1 MSCAFPLSLPNKDP
15 AVVPQSGFSEVNHIQ
30 SVSHPLP
37 LLVRQAFQQCRRGK
51 KRCRNKSNF
60 RKTFCTSPVGFTAG
74 VASISLWTTK
84 TQDFLSSGVF
94 AEQAQV
100 RFTEGV
106 GTSCI
111 VCLLTGSLFSPLRIL
126 FLYSSSC
133 HFLSPNTCLDLLP
146 ASLHDQI
153 VSSLY
158 KSTPRSRE
166 ALGAEAE
173 SNRLTLA
180 LFPQIS
186 CFAETSLILAGQGNR
201 VGTSINYAKNDHI
214 RLESGVISTSLMP
227 QQHCFYLLFR
237 ILPWLRWGMNSPFRG
252 FAVWKQHGKE

>member
-1 MSCAFPLSLPNKDP
+1 MSCPLPLSLPNKDP
-15 AVVPQSGFSEVNHIQ
+15 AVVPQSGLPEVNHIQ

-51 KRCRNKSNF
+51 KRCRKKSNF

-74 VASISLWTTK
+74 VPSISLWTTQ

-106 GTSCI
+106 GTSSI
-111 VCLLTGSLFSPLRIL
+111 VCLLTGSFSPLRIL

-133 HFLSPNTCLDLLP
+133 HFLSPNTCLDLLR
-146 ASLHDQI
+146 AALHDRI

-166 ALGAEAE
+166 ALGADAE
-173 SNRLTLA
+173 SDRLTLA

-201 VGTSINYAKNDHI
+201 ELGLPSTMPKMTV
-214 RLESGVISTSLMP
+214 SGSN
-227 QQHCFYLLFR
+227 Q
-237 ILPWLRWGMNSPFRG
+237 
-252 FAVWKQHGKE
+252 E